1 MNSNDANKIAHATI
15 LLAQMLLKMSESYTK
30 ITCTFSIIIF
40 LQLEIKIRRSCR
52 DNYNINYMNKLV
64 HREDV
69 EKD

>member
-1 MNSNDANKIAHATI
+1 MNSNDANKIVHATI

-40 LQLEIKIRRSCR
+40 LQLEIKIRRNCR